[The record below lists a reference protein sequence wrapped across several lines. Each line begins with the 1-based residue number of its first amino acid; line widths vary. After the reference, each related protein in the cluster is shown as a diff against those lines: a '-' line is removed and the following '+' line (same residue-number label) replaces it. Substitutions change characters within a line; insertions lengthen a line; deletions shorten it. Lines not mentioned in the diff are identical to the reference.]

1 MAVQCWLGIWNLS
14 CCFSAKDNE
23 KEPLVIS
30 SAKRSVKRTRKY
42 LTGKRGLKDS
52 IPLRKD
58 QECTVIHTPLSRKR
72 QFIINELVET
82 ERRYV
87 ERLST
92 LKSNFILPLVDLQSD
107 CTPLNKLNIKVEQLR
122 TFHTEFLEDLSEKCI
137 PSVFNKKGDF
147 LKLTQ
152 GYVNLHPEVSTVIET
167 LRSQSKG
174 FRKIIVNNE
183 LVHQVQ
189 LIALLIEP
197 VQRIP
202 RYQLLLDDLL
212 ANTPDGHPEF
222 EDLEKA
228 LKKVEGIIL
237 TLNEAGHSSNG
248 AHHMYSIY
256 QRIRGRGSSLWVPS
270 RSYICENVFW
280 CVLKGEKLQSL
291 PPSRVRVFLFSDCIV
306 FCENQKI
313 GRGYKFQDEISLCN
327 ISSLELVPN
336 PHSFFK
342 KHKLSTEVHG
352 FELSAQGLRT
362 VELYHSH
369 KAVTKKWVEL
379 ILKHRRENTSKKE
392 KRESF
397 IKSRLSTGFDPE
409 LHFGSRTN
417 SKAMISLSVSDAT
430 SNYNSISNYGSIS
443 SSNAMDSPVQMMRT
457 NSSSTASSL
466 CTVIDR
472 GRGCSISS
480 NDSNKSNISKV
491 TSSVENLLKL
501 ARRRSEYINLSES
514 QEKSSIP
521 DRGKTGVQVQVNT
534 DNLNPEAQG
543 EETVKEISPFVKRL
557 MHEVT
562 MMNNCLGRSSVHE
575 VADATGVRLMDNQN
589 EPSALGQLNEP
600 SANSELLF

>member
-1 MAVQCWLGIWNLS
+1 
-14 CCFSAKDNE
+14 
-23 KEPLVIS
+23 
-30 SAKRSVKRTRKY
+30 
-42 LTGKRGLKDS
+42 
-52 IPLRKD
+52 
-58 QECTVIHTPLSRKR
+58 
-72 QFIINELVET
+72 
-82 ERRYV
+82 
-87 ERLST
+87 
-92 LKSNFILPLVDLQSD
+92 
-107 CTPLNKLNIKVEQLR
+107 
-122 TFHTEFLEDLSEKCI
+122 
-137 PSVFNKKGDF
+137 
-147 LKLTQ
+147 
-152 GYVNLHPEVSTVIET
+152 
-167 LRSQSKG
+167 
-174 FRKIIVNNE
+174 VNNE

-248 AHHMYSIY
+248 AHNMYSIY

-397 IKSRLSTGFDPE
+397 IKSRASTGFDPE
-409 LHFGSRTN
+409 LHFGARTN
-417 SKAMISLSVSDAT
+417 SKVMTSLSISDAT
-430 SNYNSISNYGSIS
+430 SNYSSISNYGSIS
-443 SSNAMDSPVQMMRT
+443 SSNVMDSPAKTMRT
-457 NSSSTASSL
+457 NSSSIASSL

-472 GRGCSISS
+472 SKDCSISS
-480 NDSNKSNISKV
+480 NDSNKSYISKV
-491 TSSVENLLKL
+491 TSSVENQLKL
-501 ARRRSEYINLSES
+501 GSRRSEYINLSES
-514 QEKSSIP
+514 QKRSTIT
-521 DRGKTGVQVQVNT
+521 DRWKTGRLVQVKT
-534 DNLNPEAQG
+534 DNLKREVQS
-543 EETVKEISPFVKRL
+543 EKTIKEISPFVKRL
-557 MHEVT
+557 LHEVT
-562 MMNNCLGRSSVHE
+562 IMNNCQGRSSEHE
-575 VADATGVRLMDNQN
+575 TADATVIRFKENQN

-600 SANSELLF
+600 SANSELLL